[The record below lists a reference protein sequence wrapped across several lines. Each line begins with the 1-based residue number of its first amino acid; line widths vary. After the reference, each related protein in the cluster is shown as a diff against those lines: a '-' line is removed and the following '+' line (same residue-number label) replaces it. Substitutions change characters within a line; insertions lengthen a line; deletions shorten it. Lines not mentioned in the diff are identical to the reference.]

1 MVPSNSLR
9 ISPARQGA
17 SFAVKV
23 VPRASR
29 EELAGLQQGALRI
42 RLTAPPVEGAANEA
56 LVTFVAKLLGVSK
69 RDIDI
74 LSGHGSRR
82 KVVAVRSL
90 TPKEVAARLEAY
102 LSQG

>member
-1 MVPSNSLR
+1 MPSNSLR
-9 ISPARQGA
+9 ISPARDGA

-29 EELAGLQQGALRI
+29 EELSGVQQGALRI

-56 LVTFVAKLLGVSK
+56 LMAFVAKLLDVSK

-82 KVVAVRSL
+82 KVVTVSGLAPR
-90 TPKEVAARLEAY
+90 EVAARLQAH